1 MKIDKITVTFC
12 VAMLMLLAVAF
23 SVGWT
28 AGERNV
34 KPLPNDTIVIHKVD
48 TLRLQ
53 SPPDTVT
60 CTVTQYVTV
69 TNYIH
74 DTDTIT
80 DTIQV
85 QLPFEQHHAKL
96 EDVADVWYSGYQAKI
111 DSSVVYRYQTTK
123 IVETYI
129 QSPAAKNMVGV
140 LAGLHDASLSYMRR
154 IGPIWIGAS
163 AGYTYQGTATARGT
177 IAFQF

>member
-1 MKIDKITVTFC
+1 MKKNTVTFC
-12 VAMLMLLAVAF
+12 VALLMLAAVVF

-28 AGERNV
+28 MGERYA
-34 KPLPNDTIVIHKVD
+34 KPLLNDTIVINTVD
-48 TLRLQ
+48 TLHIP

-60 CTVTQYVTV
+60 NTVVKYVPV
-69 TNYIH
+69 PNYIH

-80 DTIQV
+80 DTILV

-129 QSPAAKNMVGV
+129 QAPAAKNMVGV
-140 LAGLHDASLSYMRR
+140 SAGLHDASLSYMRR
-154 IGPIWIGAS
+154 IGPMWIGAS